1 LTTADD
7 DSIGA
12 GSAAP
17 RIVEVE
23 QRMAQLP
30 MLRKLLNGL
39 VPISEQDDRPI
50 SGLALDS
57 RVVVGGDAFIA
68 LTGAKQHGL
77 AHLEQAIN
85 NGACAVIFDPVGN
98 GGQLAGVVEANSSAS
113 GAQVNSPLQ
122 IPMIAVENL
131 GLKLG
136 ELAAR
141 FYGDPSRSMT
151 VIGITGTNGK
161 TSCSQFLSQM
171 LDDCGII
178 GTLGWGEWGK
188 LNKTQ
193 NTTPDALAIQKI
205 LAELLTDKKRVV
217 AMEVSSHGLEQG
229 RVNGVLFKGAVFTN
243 ISRDHLDYHGTMDAY
258 VQAKLAL
265 LNTPG
270 LAFAVVNLDDAYSG
284 QIIAASP
291 KSVQLWQFSVNGKTA
306 DSGECVNAENI
317 LHKTDGIEFDLRW
330 QDQLQRV
337 KVPLYGDFN
346 VENVLAVLTVMLA
359 MGISIN
365 DAAKRLDHLQPV
377 DGRME
382 RFGGKTDPLIFVDYA
397 HTPDAL
403 DKVLSSMRKHCKQAL
418 WVVFGCG
425 GNRDTGK
432 RPQMGKIAE
441 QWADHV
447 VITDDNPRYENGLD
461 IVNDILAGC
470 GSTAGDGSRDGSR
483 QSSAFPPSLEVR
495 SVATGTTA
503 WMQDDCKDAG
513 GRAMQ
518 GAVAEVEQRMEQ
530 LPREPVRPTKIEV
543 IQNREQ
549 AIQQV
554 ITKAAVNDCV
564 VIAGKGHEQYQE
576 INGVQ
581 LPFSDRLVVMEAL
594 KMRAEKL

>member
-1 LTTADD
+1 MTTGLNDQSSGVLRLKDLLIGLTTFSD
-7 DSIGA
+7 
-12 GSAAP
+12 
-17 RIVEVE
+17 
-23 QRMAQLP
+23 
-30 MLRKLLNGL
+30 
-39 VPISEQDDRPI
+39 QDDMPVA
-50 SGLALDS
+50 GLILDS
-57 RVVVGGDAFIA
+57 RESVCGDVFVA
-68 LTGAKQHGL
+68 LAGAKQHGL
-77 AHLEQAIN
+77 AHVEQAIN
-85 NGACAVIFDPVGN
+85 NGACAVIFDPAGN
-98 GGQLAGVVEANSSAS
+98 GRQLAEAFRCDSSTVV
-113 GAQVNSPLQ
+113 
-122 IPMIAVENL
+122 PMIAVENL
-131 GLKLG
+131 GVKLG

-141 FYGDPSRSMT
+141 FYGDPSQFMT

-188 LNKTQ
+188 LNKTL

-205 LAELLTDKKRVV
+205 LAELLKDKKRTV

-229 RVNGVLFKGAVFTN
+229 RVNGVTFKGAVFTN

-265 LNTPG
+265 LKQPG
-270 LAFAVVNLDDAYSG
+270 LAFAAVNLDDDYSER
-284 QIIAASP
+284 IIAAVP
-291 KSVQLWQFSVNGKTA
+291 ESVQLWQFSAKGKTA
-306 DSGECVNAENI
+306 DSGECVSAENI
-317 LHKTDGIEFDLRW
+317 RHKTDGIEFDVRFR
-330 QDQLQRV
+330 DELQRV
-337 KVPLYGDFN
+337 QVPLFGDFN

-359 MGISIN
+359 MEVSLQEAVKKLAGI
-365 DAAKRLDHLQPV
+365 KPV

-382 RFGGKTDPLIFVDYA
+382 RFGAETDPMIFVDYA

-403 DKVLSSMRKHCKQAL
+403 DKVLSSLRKHCKQAL

-470 GSTAGDGSRDGSR
+470 RSTAKDGG
-483 QSSAFPPSLEVR
+483 

-503 WMQDDCKDAG
+503 WMQ
-513 GRAMQ
+513 
-518 GAVAEVEQRMEQ
+518 EVEQRMEQ
-530 LPREPVRPTKIEV
+530 LPREPVRPAKVEV

-549 AIQQV
+549 AIQKV
-554 ITKAAVNDCV
+554 VASAAKNDCI

-576 INGVQ
+576 SNGVCV
-581 LPFSDRLVVMEAL
+581 PFSDRQVVINAL
-594 KMRAEKL
+594 SRRNR